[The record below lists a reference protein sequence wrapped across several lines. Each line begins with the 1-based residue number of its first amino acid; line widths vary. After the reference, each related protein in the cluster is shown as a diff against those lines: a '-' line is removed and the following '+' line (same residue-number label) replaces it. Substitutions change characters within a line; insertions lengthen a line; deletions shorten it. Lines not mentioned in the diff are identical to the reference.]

1 MTYSAVDQSRA
12 LGAPVVLLRFNYG
25 PGGSLRY
32 LYTNYSDVI
41 RFESQDYQPI
51 PLDVDA
57 PKAMALS
64 GRYEYT
70 IKLPLDSEVAQLFR
84 FYPPPD
90 PVTVVVFYGHVSD
103 EDNEF
108 IAIYTGEVKSAQP
121 GSGLEAE
128 ITCEWAGSKLR
139 RPGNFRRWQYTCN
152 KVLYSTDEQGCKADP
167 VAATRTSQVQQKQE
181 YAIRLETGWNDGLD
195 LENFIGGSV
204 SWVSSLGTEYRTVID
219 IIGDD
224 TLILSNVLRGLN
236 VGDSVSV
243 RLGCSR
249 TYEACRFVHNNI
261 ANFGGQP
268 WIPTENPI
276 NRDIFT

>member
-1 MTYSAVDQSRA
+1 MTYSAVDQSRTR
-12 LGAPVVLLRFNYG
+12 GTPVVLVRFSYG
-25 PGGSLRY
+25 PGGAQSL
-32 LYTNYSDVI
+32 LYTNHSDVI
-41 RFESQDYQPI
+41 RFNSQDYQPV

-57 PKAMALS
+57 PRAMALS
-64 GRYEYT
+64 GQYEYT
-70 IKLPLDSEVAQLFR
+70 IKMPLDSEIAQLFR

-90 PVTVVVFYGHVSD
+90 PVTVVVFYGHLTDVD
-103 EDNEF
+103 AQY
-108 IAIYTGEVKSAQP
+108 IAVYTGEVKSAQP

-128 ITCEWAGSKLR
+128 LTCEWAGSKLR

-167 VAATRTSQVQQKQE
+167 VVATRTSIVQQKQE
-181 YAIRLETGWNDGLD
+181 YAVRLEDGWNGSLD
-195 LENFIGGSV
+195 LENFIGGTV
-204 SWVSSLGTEYRTVID
+204 FWTSSLGTEYRTVID
-219 IIGDD
+219 IVGDD

-236 VGDSVSV
+236 VGDELSI

-249 TYEACRFVHNNI
+249 SYESCRFVHNNI
-261 ANFGGQP
+261 NNFGGQP